1 MRCIVSLIVAASMI
15 GSGAMAQALP
25 PSQTSDAYFTGSA
38 QRLSTNLAQTPNTG
52 PARNVIIFLG
62 DGMGLSTVAASRIF
76 EGQQRG
82 VDGESNSLVF
92 EAFPFLALSKTYS
105 ADVQVTDSAAGITA
119 IMTGLKTRNGVIG
132 LTASAV
138 RENCASAQ
146 GAMALNLADIAK
158 AAGRSTG
165 VVTTTRL
172 THATPAG
179 AYAHTPFRDWEG
191 DADMPPDAKDAGCI
205 DIARQLVEAPLASR
219 MDVAMGGGRSRFLP
233 ESADGKRADDRD
245 LTTEW
250 RETGGPGAI
259 YVSNADEM
267 AAVNVTPTTR
277 MLGLFANEHLPF
289 EADRPLTGEGVPTL
303 AAMTLKAIEILRQNP
318 NGYVLL
324 VEGGRIDMASHL
336 GMAGR
341 TVTETVAFAEAVKA
355 ALGVVDLDDTLVIV
369 TADHSHGLV
378 LSGYA
383 DRNAPILGIAGDEGA
398 RVTGLDGKP
407 YTTLMFATGPGGPD
421 GVNEREDPA
430 DMDTTSPD
438 YRQAAAVGL
447 RSAAHSG
454 EDVGIYAVGPQAYL
468 FRGVVEET
476 YTFHVA
482 RRALGLDG
490 GLPAP
495 ASPATAAKPRWK
507 FLGFLGRPAAQ

>member
-1 MRCIVSLIVAASMI
+1 MRRFASLLVVVSLIAPGVS
-15 GSGAMAQALP
+15 AQTLP
-25 PSQTSDAYFTGSA
+25 GSQTGDAYFRDSA
-38 QRLSTNLAQTPNTG
+38 QRLDAALAAVPNTG
-52 PARNVIIFLG
+52 RARNVIIFVG
-62 DGMGLSTVAASRIF
+62 DGMGLSTVVASRIF

-92 EAFPFLALSKTYS
+92 ERFPYVALSKTYS
-105 ADVQVTDSAAGITA
+105 TDMQVTDSAAGITA
-119 IMTGLKTRNGVIG
+119 IMTGVKTRNGVVG
-132 LTASAV
+132 LTGSAI
-138 RENCASAQ
+138 RGNCASAQ
-146 GAMALNLADIAK
+146 GAMALNLAEIAK
-158 AAGRSTG
+158 AGGRSVG
-165 VVTTTRL
+165 VVTNTRI

-191 DADMPPDAKDAGCI
+191 DEDMSPQAVAAGCV
-205 DIARQLVEAPLASR
+205 DIARQLVEPAPGAR
-219 MDVAMGGGRSRFLP
+219 MDVALGGGRSRFLP
-233 ESADGKRADDRD
+233 AGAGGKRTDGRD
-245 LTTEW
+245 LTREW
-250 RETGGPGAI
+250 RQIGGPGGV
-259 YVSNADEM
+259 YVST
-267 AAVNVTPTTR
+267 AAELAAAPVTPTTR
-277 MLGLFANEHLPF
+277 LLGLFADEHLPF
-289 EADRPLTGEGVPTL
+289 EVDRPAQGGTVPSL
-303 AAMTLKAIEILRQNP
+303 AQMTLKAIEVLSRNP
-318 NGYVLL
+318 DGYVLL

-355 ALGVVDLDDTLVIV
+355 ALGAVDLEDTLVIV

-383 DRNAPILGIAGDEGA
+383 DRNAPILGIAGDEGVP
-398 RVTGLDGKP
+398 VTGLDGKP

-421 GVNEREDPA
+421 GKTGREDPSA
-430 DMDTTSPD
+430 TDTTDPD

-454 EDVGIYAVGPQAYL
+454 EDVMIYAIGPQAYL

-490 GLPAP
+490 GLAPAP
-495 ASPATAAKPRWK
+495 AGKPKTHWAWP
-507 FLGFLGRPAAQ
+507 F